1 MNLGKTILE
10 LRKQKQVTQDELA
23 AELGVTAAAVS
34 KWENG
39 YTLPDVLM
47 LCALADYFGVS
58 TDELLGRKKA
68 WTQAVIA
75 AQSEALG
82 QQIARIAQEYGIV
95 TKYIFTNYEE
105 AASTAQEDGSIRY
118 IIAGFYD
125 GWYDAP
131 ASACALVSV
140 HPTDAEILDAFRII
154 FDQYLDPSELQFIV
168 N

>member
-1 MNLGKTILE
+1 
-10 LRKQKQVTQDELA
+10 
-23 AELGVTAAAVS
+23 
-34 KWENG
+34 
-39 YTLPDVLM
+39 M
-47 LCALADYFGVS
+47 LCALADYFQVT
-58 TDELLGRKKA
+58 TDELLGRKKE

-82 QQIARIAQEYGIV
+82 QQIAHIAQEYGIAA
-95 TKYIFTNYEE
+95 KSIFTNYKE
-105 AASTAQEDGSIRY
+105 AAATAQEDGNIRY

-154 FDQYLDPSELQFIV
+154 FDQYLDPSEHQFIV